1 MTEKIYNWQT
11 TKRYNDYTSYM
22 KSLFKTRV
30 QKISINA
37 GFTCPNRDGTI
48 SEGGCTYCNNNT
60 FSPFYCKPEKTIK
73 EQLNEGISFF
83 AKKYQTQKYLAYFQS
98 YTNTYNTLDE
108 LQKKYTQAL
117 MHKQVI
123 GLVIATRPDC
133 INDELLNLL
142 KNISKEYYVMLE
154 YGVESTY
161 DKTLKRINRGH
172 TFAQAEEAIIKTAE
186 KKINVGAHFIIGLP
200 GESKYQIIETAKTI
214 SNLPLKTIKLHQ
226 LQIIKGT
233 NMAQEFL
240 AFPENFN
247 LPNADDYIELIAEFL
262 ENLSPDIIVERFI
275 SESPSELLIAPK
287 WGRLKNFEI
296 VAKIEKKLKE
306 MDTYQGRKKDEI

>member
-48 SEGGCTYCNNNT
+48 NEGGCTYCNNNT